1 MIARN
6 GKAADF
12 IGSFFTNKKIYKPSY
27 FQDLAPFLKYLVKYK
42 PAAIIAEDS
51 FLPSI
56 SDKTTRFPVIAIITG
71 KIEKGLETAITHNV
85 NCYIYNPFLEKDLAY
100 KLERIIIER
109 NEFDSMKHEI
119 WELRI
124 CAELTQLIST
134 TLDPKELLYKIVKKI
149 ADVMAVNRSSII
161 RVDWLRKS
169 AIVVASHE
177 DPDMPGLRL
186 NLKKYPEILAALAS
200 KEPVFINDVATD
212 PLMKKVREI
221 IVPLGIRSILVIPII
236 FHEKIIGTLFLRT
249 STKVRAF
256 NASEIQL
263 LKIIAKT
270 SANALYNAFLF
281 EQMEDEKARL
291 EKLAITDFLTGIYN
305 VRYFYHKI
313 IEEFNRSERY
323 ILPISCL
330 MLDIDYFKKINDL
343 YGHKIGDTVLQ
354 EFSKLLKRSTR
365 KVDVLARYGG
375 EEFVILLPQTSKK
388 GALAE
393 AERIRMS
400 VKNHRFKSLKNKGGI
415 TVSIGISCFPHPE
428 VQTHDDLISLA
439 DNALFEAKNNGR
451 DKVIIYK

>member
-1 MIARN
+1 M
-6 GKAADF
+6 ADF
-12 IGSFFTNKKIYKPSY
+12 IGSFFADKKIYKPTY
-27 FQDLAPFLKYLVKYK
+27 FQDAGPFLKYLVKHK

-56 SDKTTRFPVIAIITG
+56 SDKTTRFPVMAIITG

-85 NCYIYNPFLEKDLAY
+85 NCYIYAPYLEKDLAY

-119 WELRI
+119 WEFGI
-124 CAELTQLIST
+124 CAELSQLIST

-177 DPDMPGLRL
+177 DPNMPGLRL
-186 NLKKYPEILAALAS
+186 DLKKYPEILAALAS
-200 KEPVFINDVATD
+200 KEPILINDVATD

-236 FHEKIIGTLFLRT
+236 FHEKVIGTLFLRT
-249 STKVRAF
+249 SRMARAF
-256 NASEIQL
+256 SASEIQL
-263 LKIIAKT
+263 LNTIAKT

-281 EQMEDEKARL
+281 EQVEDEKARL
-291 EKLAITDFLTGIYN
+291 EKLAITDYLTGIYN

-330 MLDIDYFKKINDL
+330 MLDIDHFKNINDA

-375 EEFVILLPQTSKK
+375 EEFIVLLPQTSMN

-393 AERIRMS
+393 AERIRTS
-400 VKNHRFKSLKNKGGI
+400 IKKHKFKSLKNKGGYY
-415 TVSIGISCFPHPE
+415 C
-428 VQTHDDLISLA
+428 QY
-439 DNALFEAKNNGR
+439 R
-451 DKVIIYK
+451 DILLPSSKSPDS

>member
-1 MIARN
+1 M
-6 GKAADF
+6 
-12 IGSFFTNKKIYKPSY
+12 SFFVNKKIYRPFY
-27 FQDLAPFLKYLVKYK
+27 FQEPGLFLKYLVKHK

-71 KIEKGLETAITHNV
+71 KIEKGLDTAITHNV
-85 NCYIYNPFLEKDLAY
+85 NCYIYAPYLEKDLAY
-100 KLERIIIER
+100 KFERIIMER

-119 WELRI
+119 WELGI
-124 CAELTQLIST
+124 CAELSQLIST
-134 TLDPKELLYKIVKKI
+134 TLDPKELLYKIVRKI
-149 ADVMAVNRSSII
+149 ADVMVVNRSSII
-161 RVDWLRKS
+161 RVDWLHKS

-177 DPDMPGLRL
+177 DPNMPGIRL

-200 KEPVFINDVATD
+200 KEPILINDVSTD

-221 IVPLGIRSILVIPII
+221 IVPLGIKSILVIPII
-236 FHEKIIGTLFLRT
+236 FHEKVIGTLFLRT
-249 STKVRAF
+249 SKMARAF
-256 NASEIQL
+256 SVSEIRL
-263 LKIIAKT
+263 LNTIAKT

-291 EKLAITDFLTGIYN
+291 EKLAITDYLTGIYN
-305 VRYFYHKI
+305 IRYFYQRI

-330 MLDIDYFKKINDL
+330 MLDIDHFKSINDA

-354 EFSKLLKRSTR
+354 EFSKLLKRFIR

-375 EEFVILLPQTSKK
+375 EEFIVLLPQTSRN

-393 AERIRMS
+393 AERIRTS
-400 VKNHRFKSLKNKGGI
+400 IKKHKFKSLKNRRGI
-415 TVSIGISCFPHPE
+415 TVSIGISYCPHPE
-428 VQTHDDLISLA
+428 VQTHDDLISFA
-439 DNALFEAKNNGR
+439 DNALYEAKNSGR